1 MIEMTDIKKHYNNSD
16 KNIIDG
22 CTAIFDIGKRY
33 ALFGENG
40 SGKTTFVKILGLLDK
55 NFSGT
60 YRINGKEVLSM
71 SGSDIAR
78 LRNEV
83 FGFMFQDN
91 KLLENES
98 AYNNIFI
105 PLIYSKKYRY
115 FERKKRVIEIAE
127 ILGIEKLLKKR
138 VFQMSGGEKH
148 LVALARAMV
157 NDPSVLILD
166 EPFSSLSIENRKLI
180 MEYVDNIMDENKIL
194 VMVTHDS
201 SIYSD
206 KRYITLNMTEGK
218 LINIK

>member
-1 MIEMTDIKKHYNNSD
+1 MIEMTDIKKRYNNSD

-22 CTAIFDIGKRY
+22 CSAIFDIGKRY

-40 SGKTTFVKILGLLDK
+40 SGKTTFIKILGLLDK

-60 YRINGKEVLSM
+60 YRINGKDVLSM
-71 SGSDIAR
+71 LGSDIAR

-115 FERKKRVIEIAE
+115 FDRKKRVIEIAE

-148 LVALARAMV
+148 MIALARAMV
-157 NDPSVLILD
+157 NNPSVLILD
-166 EPFSSLSIENRKLI
+166 EPFSSLSIENRTLS
-180 MEYVDNIMDENKIL
+180 MEYIDNIMDESKIL

-201 SIYSD
+201 RIYSD

>member
-1 MIEMTDIKKHYNNSD
+1 MIEMIDIKKRYINSD

-157 NDPSVLILD
+157 NNPSVLILD

-206 KRYITLNMTEGK
+206 KRYITLNMAEGK
-218 LINIK
+218 LSNIK

>member
-1 MIEMTDIKKHYNNSD
+1 MIEMIDIKKRYINSD

-22 CTAIFDIGKRY
+22 CSAIFDIGKRY

-40 SGKTTFVKILGLLDK
+40 SGKTTLVKILGLLDK

-60 YRINGKEVLSM
+60 YRINGKDVLRM

-115 FERKKRVIEIAE
+115 FDRKKRVIEIAE

-180 MEYVDNIMDENKIL
+180 MEYIDNIMDENKIL

-206 KRYITLNMTEGK
+206 KRYITLNITAGK
-218 LINIK
+218 LSNIK

>member
-1 MIEMTDIKKHYNNSD
+1 MIEMIDIKKRYINSD

-60 YRINGKEVLSM
+60 YRIEGKDVLSM

-201 SIYSD
+201 RIYSD

-218 LINIK
+218 LSDIK

>member
-1 MIEMTDIKKHYNNSD
+1 MIEMTDIKKHYINSD

-115 FERKKRVIEIAE
+115 FDRKKRVIEISE

>member
-105 PLIYSKKYRY
+105 PLIYSKRYRY
-115 FERKKRVIEIAE
+115 FDRKKRVIEIAE

-166 EPFSSLSIENRKLI
+166 EPFSSLSIENKRLI
-180 MEYVDNIMDENKIL
+180 MEYVDNIMDDNKIL

-201 SIYSD
+201 SMYGD
-206 KRYITLNMTEGK
+206 KRYITLNMVEGK
-218 LINIK
+218 LST

>member
-1 MIEMTDIKKHYNNSD
+1 MIEMIDIKKRYINSD

-60 YRINGKEVLSM
+60 YRINGKDVLSM

-218 LINIK
+218 LSNIK

>member
-1 MIEMTDIKKHYNNSD
+1 MIEMIDIKKRYINSD

-60 YRINGKEVLSM
+60 YRINGKDVLSM

-115 FERKKRVIEIAE
+115 FDRKKRVIEIAE

-180 MEYVDNIMDENKIL
+180 MEYIDNIMDENKIL

-218 LINIK
+218 LSNIK

>member
-1 MIEMTDIKKHYNNSD
+1 MIEMIDIKKRYINSD

-105 PLIYSKKYRY
+105 PLIYSKRYRY
-115 FERKKRVIEIAE
+115 FDRKKRVIEIAE

-206 KRYITLNMTEGK
+206 KRYITLNITEGK
-218 LINIK
+218 LSNIK

>member
-1 MIEMTDIKKHYNNSD
+1 MIEMIDIKKRYINSD

-22 CTAIFDIGKRY
+22 CSAIFDIGKRY

-40 SGKTTFVKILGLLDK
+40 SGKTTLVKILGLIDK

-60 YRINGKEVLSM
+60 YRINGKDVLSM

-115 FERKKRVIEIAE
+115 FDRKKRVIEIAE

-180 MEYVDNIMDENKIL
+180 MEYIDNIMDENKIL

-206 KRYITLNMTEGK
+206 KRYITLNITEGK
-218 LINIK
+218 LSNIK

>member
-1 MIEMTDIKKHYNNSD
+1 MIEMTDIKKHYINSD

-105 PLIYSKKYRY
+105 PLIYSKRYRY
-115 FERKKRVIEIAE
+115 FDRKKRVIEISE

-148 LVALARAMV
+148 MIALARAMV

-218 LINIK
+218 LSNIK

>member
-1 MIEMTDIKKHYNNSD
+1 MIEMIDIKKRYINSD

-22 CTAIFDIGKRY
+22 CSATFDVGKRY
-33 ALFGENG
+33 IIFGENG

-60 YRINGKEVLSM
+60 YRIDGKDVLSM
-71 SGSDIAR
+71 TGSDIAR

-115 FERKKRVIEIAE
+115 FDRKKRVIEIAE
-127 ILGIEKLLKKR
+127 ILGIEKLLKKK

-166 EPFSSLSIENRKLI
+166 EPCSSLSIENKRLI
-180 MEYVDNIMDENKIL
+180 MEYVDNIMDDNKIL

-201 SIYSD
+201 SMYGD
-206 KRYITLNMTEGK
+206 KRYITLNMVEGK
-218 LINIK
+218 FST

>member
-1 MIEMTDIKKHYNNSD
+1 MIEMADIKKRYINSD

-60 YRINGKEVLSM
+60 YRINGKDVLSM

-201 SIYSD
+201 SMYGD

-218 LINIK
+218 LST

>member
-1 MIEMTDIKKHYNNSD
+1 MIEMIDIKKCYINSD

-22 CTAIFDIGKRY
+22 CSATFDVGKRY
-33 ALFGENG
+33 IIFGENG

-60 YRINGKEVLSM
+60 YRIDGKDVLSM
-71 SGSDIAR
+71 TGSDIAR

-127 ILGIEKLLKKR
+127 ILGIEKLLKKK

-166 EPFSSLSIENRKLI
+166 EPCSSLSIENKRLI
-180 MEYVDNIMDENKIL
+180 MEYVDNIMDDNKIL

-201 SIYSD
+201 SMYGD
-206 KRYITLNMTEGK
+206 KRYITLNMVEGK
-218 LINIK
+218 FST

>member
-1 MIEMTDIKKHYNNSD
+1 MIEMIDIKKRYINSD

-105 PLIYSKKYRY
+105 PLIYSKRYRY
-115 FERKKRVIEIAE
+115 FDRKKRVIEIAE

-157 NDPSVLILD
+157 NDPSVLMLD

>member
-1 MIEMTDIKKHYNNSD
+1 MIEMTDIKKRYNNSD

-22 CTAIFDIGKRY
+22 CSAIFDIGKRY

-40 SGKTTFVKILGLLDK
+40 SGKTTFIKILGLLDK

-60 YRINGKEVLSM
+60 YRINGKDVLSM

-105 PLIYSKKYRY
+105 TLIYSKKYRY

-218 LINIK
+218 LSNIK

>member
-1 MIEMTDIKKHYNNSD
+1 MIEMIDIKKRYINSD

-22 CTAIFDIGKRY
+22 CSAIFDIGKRY

-60 YRINGKEVLSM
+60 YRINGKDVLSM

-105 PLIYSKKYRY
+105 PLIYSKRYRY
-115 FERKKRVIEIAE
+115 FDRKKRVIEISE

-218 LINIK
+218 LSNIK

>member
-1 MIEMTDIKKHYNNSD
+1 MIEMIDIKKRYNNSD

-60 YRINGKEVLSM
+60 YRINGKDVLSM

-180 MEYVDNIMDENKIL
+180 MEYIDNIMDENKIL

-206 KRYITLNMTEGK
+206 KRYITLNITEGK
-218 LINIK
+218 LSNIK

>member
-1 MIEMTDIKKHYNNSD
+1 MIEMTDIKKHYINSD

-105 PLIYSKKYRY
+105 PLIYSKRYRY
-115 FERKKRVIEIAE
+115 FDRKKRVIEIAE

-218 LINIK
+218 LSNIK

>member
-1 MIEMTDIKKHYNNSD
+1 MIEMIDIKKRYINSD

-60 YRINGKEVLSM
+60 YRINGKDVLSM

-201 SIYSD
+201 SMYGD
-206 KRYITLNMTEGK
+206 KRYITLNMVDGK
-218 LINIK
+218 LSNIK

>member
-1 MIEMTDIKKHYNNSD
+1 MIEMIDIKKRYINSD

-22 CTAIFDIGKRY
+22 CPATFDIGKRY

-115 FERKKRVIEIAE
+115 FERKKRVIGIAE

>member
-1 MIEMTDIKKHYNNSD
+1 MIEMTDIKKHYINSD

-105 PLIYSKKYRY
+105 PLIYSKRYRY
-115 FERKKRVIEIAE
+115 FDRKKRVIEIAE

-157 NDPSVLILD
+157 NDPSVLMLD

-218 LINIK
+218 LSNIK

>member
-1 MIEMTDIKKHYNNSD
+1 MIEMTDIKKRYINSD

-60 YRINGKEVLSM
+60 YRINGKDVLSM
-71 SGSDIAR
+71 LGSDIAR

-105 PLIYSKKYRY
+105 PLVYSKKYRY
-115 FERKKRVIEIAE
+115 FDRKKRVIEISD

-218 LINIK
+218 LSNIK

>member
-1 MIEMTDIKKHYNNSD
+1 MIEMIDIKKCYINSD

-22 CTAIFDIGKRY
+22 CSATFDVGKRY
-33 ALFGENG
+33 IIFGENG

-60 YRINGKEVLSM
+60 YRIDGKDVLSM
-71 SGSDIAR
+71 TGSDIAR

-127 ILGIEKLLKKR
+127 ILGIEKLLKKK

-166 EPFSSLSIENRKLI
+166 EPCSSLSIENKRLI
-180 MEYVDNIMDENKIL
+180 MEYVDNIMDDNKIL

-201 SIYSD
+201 SMYGD
-206 KRYITLNMTEGK
+206 KRYITLNMVEGK
-218 LINIK
+218 LST

>member
-115 FERKKRVIEIAE
+115 FDRKKRVIEISE

-218 LINIK
+218 LSNIK

>member
-1 MIEMTDIKKHYNNSD
+1 MIEMTDIKKRYNNSD

-22 CTAIFDIGKRY
+22 CSAIFDIGKRY

-40 SGKTTFVKILGLLDK
+40 SGKTTFIKILGLLDK

-60 YRINGKEVLSM
+60 YRINGKDVLSM

-105 PLIYSKKYRY
+105 TLIYSKKYRY

-201 SIYSD
+201 SMYGD
-206 KRYITLNMTEGK
+206 KRYITLNMVEGK
-218 LINIK
+218 LST

>member
-1 MIEMTDIKKHYNNSD
+1 MIEMIDIKKCYINSD

-22 CTAIFDIGKRY
+22 CSATFDVGKRY
-33 ALFGENG
+33 IIFGENG

-60 YRINGKEVLSM
+60 YRIDGKDVLSM
-71 SGSDIAR
+71 TGSDIAR

-127 ILGIEKLLKKR
+127 ILGIEKLLKKK

-166 EPFSSLSIENRKLI
+166 EPCSSLSIENKRLI
-180 MEYVDNIMDENKIL
+180 MEYVDNIMDDNKIL
-194 VMVTHDS
+194 VMVTHNS
-201 SIYSD
+201 SMYGD
-206 KRYITLNMTEGK
+206 KRYITLNMVEGK
-218 LINIK
+218 FST

>member
-22 CTAIFDIGKRY
+22 CSAIFDIGKRY

-60 YRINGKEVLSM
+60 YRINGKDVLSM

-105 PLIYSKKYRY
+105 PLIYSKRYRY
-115 FERKKRVIEIAE
+115 FDRKKRVIEISE

-218 LINIK
+218 LSNIK

>member
-1 MIEMTDIKKHYNNSD
+1 MIEMTDIKKHYINSD

-60 YRINGKEVLSM
+60 YRINGKDVLSM

-115 FERKKRVIEIAE
+115 FERKKRVIEIAD

-157 NDPSVLILD
+157 NGPSVLILD
-166 EPFSSLSIENRKLI
+166 EPFSSLSIENKRLI
-180 MEYVDNIMDENKIL
+180 MEYVDNIMDDNKIL

-201 SIYSD
+201 SMYGD
-206 KRYITLNMTEGK
+206 KRYITLNMVEGK
-218 LINIK
+218 LST

>member
-115 FERKKRVIEIAE
+115 FDRKKRVIEIAE

-218 LINIK
+218 LSNIK

>member
-1 MIEMTDIKKHYNNSD
+1 MIEMIDIKKRYINSD

-22 CTAIFDIGKRY
+22 CSAIFDIGKRY

-60 YRINGKEVLSM
+60 YRINGKDVLRM

-115 FERKKRVIEIAE
+115 FDRKKRVIEIAE

-148 LVALARAMV
+148 MIALARAMV
-157 NDPSVLILD
+157 NNPSILILD
-166 EPFSSLSIENRKLI
+166 EPFSSLSIENRMLS
-180 MEYVDNIMDENKIL
+180 MEYIDNIMDESKIL

-201 SIYSD
+201 RIYGD

>member
-105 PLIYSKKYRY
+105 PLIYSKRYRY

-148 LVALARAMV
+148 LIALARAMV
-157 NDPSVLILD
+157 NNPSILILD
-166 EPFSSLSIENRKLI
+166 EPFSSLSIENRTLS
-180 MEYVDNIMDENKIL
+180 MEYIDNIMDESKIL

>member
-1 MIEMTDIKKHYNNSD
+1 MIEMIDIKKRYINSD

-40 SGKTTFVKILGLLDK
+40 SGKTTFIKILGLLDK

-115 FERKKRVIEIAE
+115 FDRKKRVIEIAE

-148 LVALARAMV
+148 MIALARAMV
-157 NDPSVLILD
+157 NNPSVLILD
-166 EPFSSLSIENRKLI
+166 EPFSSLSIENRTLS
-180 MEYVDNIMDENKIL
+180 MEYIDNIMDESKIL

-201 SIYSD
+201 RIYSD

>member
-1 MIEMTDIKKHYNNSD
+1 MIEMIDIKKHYNNSD

-60 YRINGKEVLSM
+60 YRINGKDVLSM

-201 SIYSD
+201 SIYGD

-218 LINIK
+218 LST

>member
-1 MIEMTDIKKHYNNSD
+1 MIEMIDIKKRYINSD

-105 PLIYSKKYRY
+105 PLIYSKRYRY
-115 FERKKRVIEIAE
+115 FDRKKRVIEIAE

-206 KRYITLNMTEGK
+206 KRYITLNITEGK
-218 LINIK
+218 LSTIK